1 MHLNLALVTL
11 ACVALPWRN
20 RYPEPV
26 LAVAL
31 LAFVATGTPAPAML
45 AMGSLAAVHGS
56 RVRTSIAAG
65 AASVVVVVAELDN
78 PDPLRP
84 LLVWGVL
91 VCLPTAV
98 GLYLLFAARPHRRG
112 RRPADALAAAQ
123 HTLAE
128 SARRDERTRIARE
141 MHDVVAHQ
149 VSLIALHAGALE
161 LTEQGTPAGK
171 TAELIRQTARQA
183 LDELR
188 TVVTVLRTEP
198 GDDERSPQATIAGLE
213 DTVEESRKAGTEVT
227 LHDRTFP
234 GFLDTL
240 SARAGRTAYRIVREA
255 LTNAS
260 KHAPGSI
267 IEIELD
273 DVDGSLEVV
282 VHSSPAT
289 RVSSAP
295 RPARVPACSASASVS
310 SCSGAASRPGPTGR
324 VVSGCG
330 RCSRRA
336 RVSCDG
342 TGAGRSSGQDP
353 GPAGR
358 RRGARPSR
366 APDDPRDD
374 PRSRGRR

>member
-1 MHLNLALVTL
+1 VTTRWARLVASSRILDVVVIAFTVALAFTSILTSEPFGPSALNLALVAL

-65 AASVVVVVAELDN
+65 AASVVVVVPELDN

-91 VCLPTAV
+91 ICLPTAV
-98 GLYLLFAARPHRRG
+98 GLYLRSRQDLIEEAVAR
-112 RRPADALAAAQ
+112 ADALADAQ

-188 TVVTVLRTEP
+188 TVVTVLRTDP
-198 GDDERSPQATIAGLE
+198 GDDERSPQATVAGLE
-213 DTVEESRKAGTEVT
+213 DTVEEWQKAGTDVT
-227 LHDRTFP
+227 LHDRTSP
-234 GFLDTL
+234 GFLDTM

-267 IEIELD
+267 IEVELD

-289 RVSSAP
+289 RVSS
-295 RPARVPACSASASVS
+295 RAS
-310 SCSGAASRPGPTGR
+310 SGA
-324 VVSGCG
+324 
-330 RCSRRA
+330 
-336 RVSCDG
+336 G
-342 TGAGRSSGQDP
+342 TGLFGLRERVELLGGRFEAGPDGQGGFRVWAMLPP
-353 GPAGR
+353 GTGEL
-358 RRGARPSR
+358 
-366 APDDPRDD
+366 
-374 PRSRGRR
+374 